1 MFFYNIDKIYMKEYD
16 VIFDYTMVHTFIPI
30 LIISFFLLDSMINR
44 NVKGIVFLIGL
55 AFTVMANIFIM
66 STFNIKQTESKNKL
80 CNPITL
86 NGSPI
91 TLNIPLTNTMLIY
104 TFINLFYTMCVN
116 NFVLQNVVSICILL
130 LLIGNDVAW
139 LKMNSCFTDNHIMI
153 NVMVTIIVTII
164 WSVVIHKSNNKSII
178 YNLGLKNDATCQIPK
193 KKTMKIT
200 DVIRN

>member
-16 VIFDYTMVHTFIPI
+16 ITFDYTMVHIFIPI

-55 AFTVMANIFIM
+55 AFTVMANIFVM

-116 NFVLQNVVSICILL
+116 NFILQNVVSICILL

-139 LKMNSCFTDNHIMI
+139 LKTNNCFTDNHIMI

-164 WSVVIHKSNNKSII
+164 WSAVIHKSNNKSII

>member
-16 VIFDYTMVHTFIPI
+16 ITFDYTMVHIFIPI

-86 NGSPI
+86 NG
-91 TLNIPLTNTMLIY
+91 
-104 TFINLFYTMCVN
+104 VR
-116 NFVLQNVVSICILL
+116 LL
-130 LLIGNDVAW
+130 
-139 LKMNSCFTDNHIMI
+139 
-153 NVMVTIIVTII
+153 
-164 WSVVIHKSNNKSII
+164 
-178 YNLGLKNDATCQIPK
+178 
-193 KKTMKIT
+193 
-200 DVIRN
+200 

>member
-1 MFFYNIDKIYMKEYD
+1 
-16 VIFDYTMVHTFIPI
+16 
-30 LIISFFLLDSMINR
+30 
-44 NVKGIVFLIGL
+44 
-55 AFTVMANIFIM
+55 
-66 STFNIKQTESKNKL
+66 
-80 CNPITL
+80 
-86 NGSPI
+86 
-91 TLNIPLTNTMLIY
+91 MLIY

-116 NFVLQNVVSICILL
+116 NFILQNVVSICILL

-139 LKMNSCFTDNHIMI
+139 LKMNNCFTDNHIMI